1 MPSSG
6 AYFDTSVLV
15 KRYLNEPGSVRAR
28 ELLRR
33 LSVVSSS
40 LAPVEATSAVRR
52 RVRVGELDERVARA
66 VIRRLA
72 DDRSGWELVDIESTV
87 LARAESLAH
96 DVVVTTLDAIHIAS
110 ALVVVEGMI
119 RKGPFVTADARQR
132 IAAERAN
139 LQVVWVE

>member
-1 MPSSG
+1 M
-6 AYFDTSVLV
+6 
-15 KRYLNEPGSVRAR
+15 
-28 ELLRR
+28 
-33 LSVVSSS
+33 
-40 LAPVEATSAVRR
+40 
-52 RVRVGELDERVARA
+52 DERVARA